1 MKKNLANLIVIL
13 AAAILLVAGCKL
25 PKIGGGNITPTTPP
39 KTTPSISPTTK
50 MPSSKLIVWELG
62 NKTSMAAILYG
73 LTGNESSDSLPKAK
87 TLAREIGEDIPPFP
101 PRKGDKI
108 KDTVEILGY
117 LLNDFGKKF
126 GSKIKDKYG
135 ETESALFEMSL
146 KANTLLLIYVPNDST
161 SLTIAKVMRDRAKI
175 GGLPEN
181 LWMPVV
187 KKIESGESFD
197 EVKEAV
203 FQMQTD
209 VSSYLNK

>member
-1 MKKNLANLIVIL
+1 MKKNLSNLLVIS

-25 PKIGGGNITPTTPP
+25 PKIGGGNIDTNPP
-39 KTTPSISPTTK
+39 KTTPSTAPTTK

-62 NKTSMAAILYG
+62 NKTSTAAILYG
-73 LTGNESSDSLPKAK
+73 LTGKESGDSLPKAK
-87 TLAREIGEDIPPFP
+87 ILAREVGADIPPFP
-101 PRKGDKI
+101 SRKGDKI

-135 ETESALFEMSL
+135 DTESALFEMSL
-146 KANTLLLIYVPNDST
+146 KANTLLLIYVANDST
-161 SLTIAKVMRDRAKI
+161 SLAVAKVIRDRAKI

-187 KKIESGESFD
+187 SKIESGASFD
-197 EVKEAV
+197 VVKEAI
-203 FQMQTD
+203 FQMQSD
-209 VSSYLNK
+209 VSGHLSK